1 MGFGGG
7 SEHTVNGKHYF
18 SEVHLVHHR
27 ADCADLGECLNYP
40 GKILYPIMTKKIG
53 WLGND

>member
-40 GKILYPIMTKKIG
+40 GKILYPIMTKN
-53 WLGND
+53 WLARK